1 MQSNKSSKDPMQY
14 RKSNIDRD
22 FGNDKG
28 GGTRV
33 TNVAHTE
40 AALMAGKPYESS
52 HEGHNKQYDTFEE
65 YLHNVDHMKHEGT
78 PSRGARIDREL
89 ENEDREQIAQK
100 DSMRAQKA
108 MEKEMKGH
116 NVSHHDE
123 NHRVYHHLD

>member
-1 MQSNKSSKDPMQY
+1 MQSDKLSKDPMQY

-22 FGNDKG
+22 FVREKG
-28 GGTRV
+28 GTKV
-33 TNVAHTE
+33 TNIAHTE

-65 YLHNVDHMKHEGT
+65 YLHNADHMKHEGT

-100 DSMRAQKA
+100 NSMRAQKA

-116 NVSHHDE
+116 NDK
-123 NHRVYHHLD
+123 NHRVYQHLD

>member
-1 MQSNKSSKDPMQY
+1 MHSNKSSKDPMQY
-14 RKSNIDRD
+14 RKSNIDREPV
-22 FGNDKG
+22 NERG
-28 GGTRV
+28 GGSRV

-40 AALMAGKPYESS
+40 AALMAGKAYESS

-65 YLHNVDHMKHEGT
+65 YLQNADHMKHEGT

-116 NVSHHDE
+116 HDE
-123 NHRVYHHLD
+123 NHRGHHHLE